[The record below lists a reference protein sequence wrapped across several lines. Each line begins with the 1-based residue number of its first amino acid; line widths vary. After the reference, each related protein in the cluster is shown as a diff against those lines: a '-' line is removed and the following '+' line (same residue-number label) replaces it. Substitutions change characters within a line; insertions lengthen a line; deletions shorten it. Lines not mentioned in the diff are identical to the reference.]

1 MRAQEQDYREDAVPS
16 GTNELL
22 LSCLHQI
29 GFPSKRILH
38 KALLY
43 PKTCHVWRCPLIDI
57 TCHSFIMLRSIKQIV
72 VLL

>member
-29 GFPSKRILH
+29 DFPSKRILH

-43 PKTCHVWRCPLIDI
+43 PIKLIMYRD
-57 TCHSFIMLRSIKQIV
+57 V
-72 VLL
+72 P